1 MKGKIQMEFNLK
13 YMVVFNTIVLLSCIA
28 LIAGA
33 SIIYYYFGRKNLRLY
48 KISKYGNGC
57 IGYFVYTKVQSKFTL
72 LFKCSFSFI
81 LSMVYFII
89 IPFYIYY
96 MVVPAVK
103 DIPSLMKNNYQYTV
117 GTIYNVQEAKSSNII
132 FIYDLKLYE
141 PKLFIKGKL
150 KSGKKYRIAYLN
162 NTKQCVGFE
171 EVQ

>member
-1 MKGKIQMEFNLK
+1 
-13 YMVVFNTIVLLSCIA
+13 
-28 LIAGA
+28 
-33 SIIYYYFGRKNLRLY
+33 
-48 KISKYGNGC
+48 
-57 IGYFVYTKVQSKFTL
+57 
-72 LFKCSFSFI
+72 
-81 LSMVYFII
+81 
-89 IPFYIYY
+89 

-103 DIPSLMKNNYQYTV
+103 DIPSLMRNNYEYTV

>member
-1 MKGKIQMEFNLK
+1 MEFNLK
-13 YMVVFNTIVLLSCIA
+13 YMVVFNTIILLSCIA

-33 SIIYYYFGRKNLRLY
+33 SRISYYFGRKNLRLY
-48 KISKYGNGC
+48 KISKNANGC
-57 IGYFVYTKVQSKFTL
+57 IGYFVNAKVQSKVTL
-72 LFKCSFSFI
+72 LFKCSFSF
-81 LSMVYFII
+81 LASMFYFIA

-103 DIPSLMKNNYQYTV
+103 DIPSLMKNNYEYTV
-117 GTIYNVQEAKSSNII
+117 GTIYNIQEAKSSNII

-141 PKLFIKGKL
+141 AKLFIKGKL
-150 KSGKKYRIAYLN
+150 KSGKKYRIDYLN